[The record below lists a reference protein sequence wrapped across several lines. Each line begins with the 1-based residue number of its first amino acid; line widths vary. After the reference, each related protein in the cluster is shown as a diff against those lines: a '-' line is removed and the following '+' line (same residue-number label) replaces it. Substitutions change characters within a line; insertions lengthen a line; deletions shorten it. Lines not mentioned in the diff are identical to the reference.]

1 MLHGCATQTRSLTHE
16 QIHAVLSAPDRAE
29 TDKANDTRRSA
40 AALLRFID
48 PRPGMQVLELGA
60 SGGYTLELMAHAV
73 SATGRVYAQNQ
84 GTFMKTVVKDRF
96 AQRLQAYPGRNLSL
110 AAQSFEP
117 PLPASVPGRSMAL
130 ATFMFVDHDLGWVGS
145 GRARLNRAVFDA
157 LKPSDYY
164 IVADHSGRPPVSANQ
179 SRCIVRKN
187 LPCTAK

>member
-1 MLHGCATQTRSLTHE
+1 MHSSSRHSQSAKKSAPIEPHRKRQINSLLSVLLLDIFAMLHGCATQTRSLTHE

-96 AQRLQAYPGRNLSL
+96 AQRLQAYPGRNL
-110 AAQSFEP
+110 
-117 PLPASVPGRSMAL
+117 
-130 ATFMFVDHDLGWVGS
+130 
-145 GRARLNRAVFDA
+145 
-157 LKPSDYY
+157 
-164 IVADHSGRPPVSANQ
+164 
-179 SRCIVRKN
+179 
-187 LPCTAK
+187 